1 MKSMA
6 AKKFIHKYKKIYI
19 SRNSRHV
26 NCDNDDEDYDDNDDH
41 DVDKIV

>member
-1 MKSMA
+1 MA
-6 AKKFIHKYKKIYI
+6 AKNLYININIYI